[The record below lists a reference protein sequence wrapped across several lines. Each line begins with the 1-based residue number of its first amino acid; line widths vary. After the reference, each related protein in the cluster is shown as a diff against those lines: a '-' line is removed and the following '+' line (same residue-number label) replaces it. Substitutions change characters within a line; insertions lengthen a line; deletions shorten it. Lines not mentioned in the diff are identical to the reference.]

1 MDPSRGTVPS
11 KGSLRKDC
19 MGLAVKKVLCRVV
32 FGGNGARGSGAR
44 SKKPRRERRQVF
56 LSIGPSWEKGSER
69 AKPGELVNRFDS
81 RYTLTENELYRK
93 LVRWSGTCSRRWL
106 NYYTTWRRTQRLWCY
121 SSIPKVVFSVIRT
134 LTVETEAAQSQRSS
148 KNPRLLAASPV
159 TAEPSRFGG
168 FCTLVGDEAI

>member
-1 MDPSRGTVPS
+1 MRHSPKQDLSQERLHGLGSEESFVPRC
-11 KGSLRKDC
+11 LR
-19 MGLAVKKVLCRVV
+19 REW
-32 FGGNGARGSGAR
+32 S
-44 SKKPRRERRQVF
+44 SRERREIEKAPQGEKAGLF
-56 LSIGPSWEKGSER
+56 IDWASWEKGSER

-106 NYYTTWRRTQRLWCY
+106 NYYATWRRTRRLWCN